1 MDNPRKRASLP
12 SPNSAQPHVT
22 RRLFLKTSGAAAA
35 GVAVTTPAMAQGGT
49 PEATPVGG
57 ASDPS
62 PLTLEF
68 FNPVEAAMVE
78 AAAARIFPGTPDDP
92 GAREAGVLTFID
104 RHLSGTN
111 EGFTQKTYSHGPFL
125 DVNEDQA
132 EDEVTSRTDIYQVVP
147 VQQADVSRYGFQ
159 SVLTPQRLYRRGLAS
174 LAAHAEE
181 SYGAPFTD
189 LSDEQQDEILT
200 AMEADEV
207 PGFDAPSGSAF
218 FSMLRNDTI
227 EGVFSDPM
235 YGGNRDMV
243 GWRLIGFPGVRGF
256 YTAAEMEDPEF
267 SVEPVSLADMTGG
280 HSH

>member
-1 MDNPRKRASLP
+1 MGNPRKRASFP
-12 SPNSAQPHVT
+12 SPHTGQPHVT

-35 GVAVTTPAMAQGGT
+35 GVAVTTPAMAQVGT

-57 ASDPS
+57 ATDPA

-78 AAAARIFPGTPDDP
+78 AVAARIFPGTRDDP

-104 RHLSGTN
+104 RNLSGAN
-111 EGFTQKTYSHGPFL
+111 EGFTQKTYTYGPFL
-125 DVNEDQA
+125 DVNENQA
-132 EDEVTSRTDIYQVVP
+132 EDEVTSRTDLYQVVP
-147 VQQADVSRYGFQ
+147 VQQSDVSRYGFQ
-159 SVLTPQRLYRRGLAS
+159 SILTPQQLYRRGLAS

-181 SYGAPFTD
+181 GYGAPFTE
-189 LSDEQQDEILT
+189 LSDEQQDEILS
-200 AMEADEV
+200 AMEADEAS
-207 PGFDAPSGSAF
+207 GFDAPSGSAF
-218 FSMLRNDTI
+218 FAMLRNHTI

-243 GWRLIGFPGVRGF
+243 GWKLIGFPGVRGF
-256 YTAAEMEDPEF
+256 YTAAEMEDPKF
-267 SVEPVSLADMTGG
+267 SAEPVSLADMTGG